1 MKRTM
6 IAASALSVLPLG
18 VVAGTASQADA
29 TTGRYFANCTALHQV
44 WKYGVAKGPIA
55 AQKQVRD
62 GYHKPAYGPKA
73 RKVYWR
79 NYTRLDRD
87 RDGTACEA

>member
-1 MKRTM
+1 M
-6 IAASALSVLPLG
+6 IAAAALSVLPLG
-18 VVAGTASQADA
+18 AVAGTTVQADA
-29 TTGRYFANCTALHQV
+29 ATGRYFANCDALHKV
-44 WKYGVAKGPIA
+44 WKHGVAKGPKA

-62 GYHKPAYGPKA
+62 GYSKPAYGPKA

-87 RDGTACEA
+87 RDGTACET